1 MTRKIDEI
9 DAIEK
14 QIAESLV
21 DQVRDDLLRAAG
33 KEPEPESNADGEFNW
48 DDLAWVAAEMRQASS
63 EPECDAQSRAALT
76 SFSERLEFALKIK
89 RTRKGAWRR
98 ARSRPYSASAPAL
111 EALKPTKNR
120 PRRMPPIPQ

>member
-33 KEPEPESNADGEFNW
+33 KEPEPESNADGEFN
-48 DDLAWVAAEMRQASS
+48 LTTLRGSRRRCARRRPSLSAMR
-63 EPECDAQSRAALT
+63 
-76 SFSERLEFALKIK
+76 KV
-89 RTRKGAWRR
+89 GRR
-98 ARSRPYSASAPAL
+98 
-111 EALKPTKNR
+111 
-120 PRRMPPIPQ
+120 

>member
-1 MTRKIDEI
+1 MTRKTDEI

-21 DQVRDDLLRAAG
+21 DQVRDDLRRAAG
-33 KEPEPESNADGEFNW
+33 KEPEPDSNPDGEFNW
-48 DDLAWVAAEMRQASS
+48 DDLACVAAEMGQAAT

-76 SFSERLEFALKIK
+76 SFSARLEFALKFK

-98 ARSRPYSASAPAL
+98 TRSRPH
-111 EALKPTKNR
+111 R
-120 PRRMPPIPQ
+120 